1 MAKFRVQRKATVW
14 VEITLEAD
22 SRDEAEEIAQEN
34 DKEWVFYPILE
45 DSFDWATDSL
55 TDLWIEEKL

>member
-14 VEITLEAD
+14 VEITIEAN

-34 DKEWVFYPILE
+34 GEEWVFAPILE